1 MPSDATHPTS
11 TQSILKPEYIVYT
24 MYAIGRDGLVHRR
37 KAVIFSP
44 LTSALTE
51 TKCKNDLLTREKTTT
66 PYTNIFRVR
75 SRQLCSII
83 QNRVMLPR
91 YIHMYFQNNNIQI
104 KNFHLKYLTYISRM
118 NFPSLSEGRAHF
130 QFRGVGWYFPF
141 LFKFIRT
148 FCKHTVKTP
157 IRRCIIF

>member
-11 TQSILKPEYIVYT
+11 AQSILKPEYIVYT

-51 TKCKNDLLTREKTTT
+51 TRCKNDLLSREKTTT

-75 SRQLCSII
+75 SRQLCSIV
-83 QNRVMLPR
+83 QNRVKVL
-91 YIHMYFQNNNIQI
+91 
-104 KNFHLKYLTYISRM
+104 ISLRSCADCSV
-118 NFPSLSEGRAHF
+118 PSG
-130 QFRGVGWYFPF
+130 
-141 LFKFIRT
+141 T
-148 FCKHTVKTP
+148 D
-157 IRRCIIF
+157 

>member
-11 TQSILKPEYIVYT
+11 AQSILKPECIVYT

-51 TKCKNDLLTREKTTT
+51 TKCKNDLLSKEKTTT

-104 KNFHLKYLTYISRM
+104 KFSSSILNLYKSNELSYLMRRTSP
-118 NFPSLSEGRAHF
+118 FP
-130 QFRGVGWYFPF
+130 
-141 LFKFIRT
+141 I
-148 FCKHTVKTP
+148 
-157 IRRCIIF
+157 

>member
-1 MPSDATHPTS
+1 MKEHLQMYMKSKTTYLQVSYWQSEKMPSDATHPTS
-11 TQSILKPEYIVYT
+11 AQSILKPEYIVYT
-24 MYAIGRDGLVHRR
+24 MYAIGRDGLVYRR

-51 TKCKNDLLTREKTTT
+51 TKCKNDLLSREKTTT

-104 KNFHLKYLTYISRM
+104 KI
-118 NFPSLSEGRAHF
+118 
-130 QFRGVGWYFPF
+130 
-141 LFKFIRT
+141 FILNT
-148 FCKHTVKTP
+148 
-157 IRRCIIF
+157 

>member
-1 MPSDATHPTS
+1 MREHLQMYMKNKTTHLQVSNWQREKLPSDATHPTS

-37 KAVIFSP
+37 QAVIFSP

-51 TKCKNDLLTREKTTT
+51 TKCKNDLLSREKTTT

-75 SRQLCSII
+75 SWQLCSII

-104 KNFHLKYLTYISRM
+104 KI
-118 NFPSLSEGRAHF
+118 
-130 QFRGVGWYFPF
+130 
-141 LFKFIRT
+141 FILNT
-148 FCKHTVKTP
+148 
-157 IRRCIIF
+157 

>member
-1 MPSDATHPTS
+1 MKEYLQMHMKSKTTHLQIIQLTKRKNAIRCNTPH
-11 TQSILKPEYIVYT
+11 LCPEHPETRVHCIYMT
-24 MYAIGRDGLVHRR
+24 LYAIGRYGLVHRR

-51 TKCKNDLLTREKTTT
+51 TKCKNDLLSREKTTT

-104 KNFHLKYLTYISRM
+104 KF
-118 NFPSLSEGRAHF
+118 
-130 QFRGVGWYFPF
+130 
-141 LFKFIRT
+141 FILNT
-148 FCKHTVKTP
+148 
-157 IRRCIIF
+157 

>member
-1 MPSDATHPTS
+1 MPSDAAHPTS
-11 TQSILKPEYIVYT
+11 AQSILKPEYIIYT

-51 TKCKNDLLTREKTTT
+51 TKCKNDLLSREKTTT
-66 PYTNIFRVR
+66 PYINILRVR

-104 KNFHLKYLTYISRM
+104 KF
-118 NFPSLSEGRAHF
+118 
-130 QFRGVGWYFPF
+130 
-141 LFKFIRT
+141 FILNT
-148 FCKHTVKTP
+148 SP
-157 IRRCIIF
+157 I

>member
-11 TQSILKPEYIVYT
+11 AQSILKPEYIVYT
-24 MYAIGRDGLVHRR
+24 MYAIGRDGLVHHR

-51 TKCKNDLLTREKTTT
+51 TKCKNDLLSREKTTT

-83 QNRVMLPR
+83 QNRAMLSR
-91 YIHMYFQNNNIQI
+91 YIHMYFLDPAHAYNTRRVRSAPGAPDFAFAVIQSSQ
-104 KNFHLKYLTYISRM
+104 TIS
-118 NFPSLSEGRAHF
+118 
-130 QFRGVGWYFPF
+130 
-141 LFKFIRT
+141 
-148 FCKHTVKTP
+148 
-157 IRRCIIF
+157 